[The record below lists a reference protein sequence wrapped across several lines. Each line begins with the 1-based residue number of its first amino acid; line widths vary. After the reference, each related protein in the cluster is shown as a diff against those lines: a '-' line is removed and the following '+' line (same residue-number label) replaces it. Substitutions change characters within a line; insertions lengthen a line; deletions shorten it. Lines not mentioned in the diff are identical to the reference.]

1 MNTVRSKIINTSLPL
16 LLWEEALKTTIYIL
30 NRASNKVVQIN
41 HLDLWID
48 NIQQINVMKDELES
62 MQKIKFRIYLNYLN
76 GLNQLIVNGFSK
88 PKETSKE
95 RQNKIKL
102 DLLQKD
108 LLKNEINEYRET
120 FYLIYQKDSFKILMA
135 LVTHFDLELHQMDVK
150 MTFLNGNLGEN
161 IYINQLESFEE
172 KRKENLVCKLKK
184 SIYGLRQASQQWY
197 LKFVYVITCL
207 RFIEST
213 IDQHIYMKVHILK
226 PLCG

>member
-1 MNTVRSKIINTSLPL
+1 
-16 LLWEEALKTTIYIL
+16 
-30 NRASNKVVQIN
+30 
-41 HLDLWID
+41 
-48 NIQQINVMKDELES
+48 MKDELES
-62 MQKIKFRIYLNYLN
+62 MQKMKFRIYLNYLN

-150 MTFLNGNLGEN
+150 MTFLNGNMGEN

-172 KRKENLVCKLKK
+172 K
-184 SIYGLRQASQQWY
+184 
-197 LKFVYVITCL
+197 
-207 RFIEST
+207 
-213 IDQHIYMKVHILK
+213 
-226 PLCG
+226 

>member
-1 MNTVRSKIINTSLPL
+1 
-16 LLWEEALKTTIYIL
+16 
-30 NRASNKVVQIN
+30 
-41 HLDLWID
+41 
-48 NIQQINVMKDELES
+48 
-62 MQKIKFRIYLNYLN
+62 
-76 GLNQLIVNGFSK
+76 
-88 PKETSKE
+88 
-95 RQNKIKL
+95 
-102 DLLQKD
+102 
-108 LLKNEINEYRET
+108 
-120 FYLIYQKDSFKILMA
+120 MA

-226 PLCG
+226 PLCGWYLPY